1 MSQALFAVAV
11 ALVAACQSPS
21 YELHAR
27 APAVS
32 ARSYAIGV
40 VRIPAPW
47 YAPRFLIARRFR
59 EAVPVYEAL
68 PDLIAKVFT
77 ISDDRRFGGIY
88 LWRDRGAATA
98 YYSAAWR
105 ADIRERRGHE
115 PDVQIFDA
123 PFLVRGASVLHGDP
137 IDARGLSYPATA
149 TLSLMPG
156 EDPAALAARMAK
168 RDGLVDGAVVVAE
181 GTLGFVGLWASREQA
196 EAAVGARA
204 TYFDAPVII
213 R

>member
-11 ALVAACQSPS
+11 ALVAVCQSPS

-32 ARSYAIGV
+32 ARSYASGV

-77 ISDDRRFGGIY
+77 ISDDGRFGGIY
-88 LWRDRGAATA
+88 LWRDRGVV
-98 YYSAAWR
+98 SVFFSVVWCVVFRVWR
-105 ADIRERRGHE
+105 G
-115 PDVQIFDA
+115 
-123 PFLVRGASVLHGDP
+123 
-137 IDARGLSYPATA
+137 
-149 TLSLMPG
+149 
-156 EDPAALAARMAK
+156 
-168 RDGLVDGAVVVAE
+168 
-181 GTLGFVGLWASREQA
+181 
-196 EAAVGARA
+196 
-204 TYFDAPVII
+204 
-213 R
+213 

>member
-1 MSQALFAVAV
+1 MTAGSAASTCGETVARRRRITPRRG
-11 ALVAACQSPS
+11 AQT
-21 YELHAR
+21 
-27 APAVS
+27 S
-32 ARSYAIGV
+32 AR
-40 VRIPAPW
+40 
-47 YAPRFLIARRFR
+47 
-59 EAVPVYEAL
+59 
-68 PDLIAKVFT
+68 
-77 ISDDRRFGGIY
+77 
-88 LWRDRGAATA
+88 GA
-98 YYSAAWR
+98 
-105 ADIRERRGHE
+105 G
-115 PDVQIFDA
+115 
-123 PFLVRGASVLHGDP
+123 VLHGDP

-156 EDPAALAARMAK
+156 DDPAALAARMAK